1 MDQDPR
7 TTGPAMS
14 DQPRTPDQ
22 IHDDIEQTRAELG
35 NTVEA
40 LAAKTDV
47 KARVHDRVDEVKET
61 LSDKTPDSTHSA
73 VEKLRA
79 NPLPLIGGAVVVLAF
94 LIGRRSAR
102 P

>member
-1 MDQDPR
+1 M
-7 TTGPAMS
+7 
-14 DQPRTPDQ
+14 
-22 IHDDIEQTRAELG
+22 
-35 NTVEA
+35 
-40 LAAKTDV
+40 
-47 KARVHDRVDEVKET
+47 KARVHERVDEVKET
-61 LSDKTPDSTHSA
+61 LSGKTPDSTHSA